1 MTTNLPPHRARAA
14 QKQQAIL
21 DYIRRVS
28 DAPPYSPTLAEI
40 QNALG
45 FKHRS
50 NVEYHVNQLE
60 QQGKIKILRDM
71 PRGIRLVNR

>member
-1 MTTNLPPHRARAA
+1 MTTNLPPHRARAV

-21 DYIRRVS
+21 DYIRHVS
-28 DAPPYSPTLAEI
+28 DAPPYYPTLTEI

-60 QQGKIKILRDM
+60 RQGKIRILRDM
-71 PRGIRLVNR
+71 PRGIRLVN